1 MEALCCTTSAA
12 PRPLPGCAEI
22 MEARRPQGGL
32 VLEHLERWASAA
44 ALPSSAWGAAPPKS
58 TPSRSLKYFENFLK
72 KLD

>member
-1 MEALCCTTSAA
+1 
-12 PRPLPGCAEI
+12 